1 MKTISKLIVAGI
13 LTLGVANANDIMVKS
28 MTKMDQ
34 GMNLI
39 QKGFMHNSIDTIRE
53 GIKLLEE
60 GNKEFSDPKTIAMF
74 LPKDK
79 QHMVNVAANQA
90 KRITLNSN
98 VMNLRLDDKSYV
110 NAANAYSDT
119 LNACSRCHAIVRDW

>member
-53 GIKLLEE
+53 GIRLVEE
-60 GNKEFSDPKTIAMF
+60 GNLEFSDEKTIAQY
-74 LPKDK
+74 LPADK
-79 QHMVNVAANQA
+79 KHMVNVAENQA
-90 KRITLNSN
+90 KRITLDT
-98 VMNLRLDDKSYV
+98 NLMGLR
-110 NAANAYSDT
+110 T
-119 LNACSRCHAIVRDW
+119 

>member
-53 GIKLLEE
+53 GIRLVEE
-60 GNKEFSDPKTIAMF
+60 GNLEFSDEKTIAQY
-74 LPKDK
+74 LPADK
-79 QHMVNVAANQA
+79 KHMVNVAENQA
-90 KRITLNSN
+90 KRITLDTNL
-98 VMNLRLDDKSYV
+98 MGLRLDDKAYV
-110 NAANAYSDT
+110 NAANAYSDI